1 MLTEKNQIGKRE
13 WLADLIT
20 RVDAK
25 SKPLLAMI
33 PKGEDIRNMLEEYQM
48 DDFEDPDDIS
58 AVDGTDIANFDNAT
72 KNRAR
77 CQTYAMKIMDGAM
90 VSDLAE
96 NVSDV
101 AGLSKGEK
109 AEAIM
114 KKLEK
119 LGRVIEGFLA
129 GDQDHQA
136 GGAGVAYKVRGLG
149 SWIQATAQSLL
160 PVDSNYLP
168 PSGNID
174 ASAMASITPTSVN
187 DQLESSYTVTGQEQ
201 TFELVCAP
209 KLKRRFSTFVEV
221 NQQTPNLT
229 TSTIR
234 TYNTQFAGRI
244 SNVVKVFEGDYGDIN
259 LHTSLWNAHANFSGS
274 AAANLRRGYGLI
286 MKLLSLHYKRKPRVK
301 ELEDRGGG
309 PRFLCDAIFTMRV
322 KNPKPLLKW
331 SGTT

>member
-1 MLTEKNQIGKRE
+1 VLTEKNQIGKRE

-33 PKGEDIRNMLEEYQM
+33 PKGEDIKNMLMEYQL

-58 AVDGTDIANFDNAT
+58 AADGADMENFDNAT
-72 KNRAR
+72 RNRQLV
-77 CQTYAMKIMDGAM
+77 QTYCMKIMDGAM

-96 NVSDV
+96 NVSNV

-119 LGRVIEGFLA
+119 VGRVMEGFIA
-129 GDQDHQA
+129 GDQEHQA
-136 GGAGVAYKVRGLG
+136 GGGGVPYKIRGLG
-149 SWIQATAQSLL
+149 KWIQNGAQATL
-160 PVDSNYLP
+160 PVHEDYRT
-168 PSGNID
+168 PSASINSEDMANID
-174 ASAMASITPTSVN
+174 TTDVN
-187 DQLESSYTVTGQEQ
+187 DLLESSYTKTGQEQ
-201 TFELVCAP
+201 QYELVCGP
-209 KLKRRFSTFVEV
+209 KLKRRFSSFVETV
-221 NQQTPNLT
+221 TGGASARVHT
-229 TSTIR
+229 YDTKFSGTI
-234 TYNTQFAGRI
+234 N
-244 SNVVKVFEGDYGDIN
+244 SVVKQFEGDYGDIR
-259 LHTSLWNAHANFSGS
+259 LHTSLWNAHANFGGS

-309 PRFLCDAIFTMRV
+309 PRFLVDAIFGLRV
-322 KNPKPLLKW
+322 KSPLPLFKFD
-331 SGTT
+331 GTA